1 VLSLQLQIDAEAAVA
16 ARTQQY
22 LRKLE
27 EFRAVSAAR
36 AQQPPSG
43 SQQQQQLHHAHSP
56 LRLQR
61 HAGGAQGEE
70 SKCSEDNSPPLS
82 GTSASSAAQAGL
94 VEQQLLH
101 SRDALLQCTEANDAF
116 HDPARAIALRAQPFP
131 IHAPFTP
138 SHAYMLR
145 LLVSTSASLSSSSLP
160 AVLPSSLL
168 DRIDVFLHERSS
180 LLEEKRTVSS
190 AWRVVQT
197 FVGLQAQRKL
207 VPATQAD
214 GIATSTAGGSELA
227 GLSVHVL
234 INLFH
239 CRFQRQQLLLELR
252 LEDFQRLRDEL
263 REVLLLFFDALLLT
277 DPATDSAACPSD
289 ALAGLTAPPAG
300 ASAAELACWSEALMH
315 TRAIAHATALPAA
328 YRNVDVRTYTSM
340 VTRRRSALFSMPRD
354 QLVQCAQLVQLL
366 FFDVAQTIALT
377 TELDSP
383 VEASATMHALLMQQ
397 QKRHHASA
405 AQPAAAASSAAAGSH
420 AAASSKPMVAAAYD
434 GFVCSLPES
443 KDDPVSLSPPVP
455 ASSGTPAPAQVTPR
469 SHPRSYQPQQQPQ
482 TPQAHSAGSG
492 SGGKFRP
499 QHRHHP
505 YHAR

>member
-1 VLSLQLQIDAEAAVA
+1 MLPPPLGPTSAADVVSWPLSRVLSFQLQIDAEAAVA

-43 SQQQQQLHHAHSP
+43 SQQHQQLHHAHSP

-82 GTSASSAAQAGL
+82 GTSASSAAQAAL

-116 HDPARAIALRAQPFP
+116 HDPARAAALRVQPSP

-138 SHAYMLR
+138 SHAHMLR
-145 LLVSTSASLSSSSLP
+145 LLVSSSSSSSSSLP
-160 AVLPSSLL
+160 AIFPYSLL
-168 DRIDVFLHERSS
+168 YRIDVFLRERSS

-197 FVGLQAQRKL
+197 FVDLQAQRKL

-214 GIATSTAGGSELA
+214 GTAISGAGGSELA

-239 CRFQRQQLLLELR
+239 CRFQRQQLLFELR
-252 LEDFQRLRDEL
+252 LEEFQRLRDEL

-277 DPATDSAACPSD
+277 DDAPDSAACRSD

-300 ASAAELACWSEALMH
+300 ASAAELACWREALMH
-315 TRAIAHATALPAA
+315 TRALAHATALPAS
-328 YRNVDVRTYTSM
+328 YRNADVRTYASM
-340 VTRRRSALFSMPRD
+340 VTRRRSALFSLPRD
-354 QLVQCAQLVQLL
+354 QLMQCAQLVQLL
-366 FFDVAQTIALT
+366 FFDLVQTITLT

-383 VEASATMHALLMQQ
+383 VEASATMHALLMKQQ
-397 QKRHHASA
+397 QRHQAST
-405 AQPAAAASSAAAGSH
+405 AQPMAAAAAGAGSH
-420 AAASSKPMVAAAYD
+420 AVAASSKSVAPLR
-434 GFVCSLPES
+434 VM
-443 KDDPVSLSPPVP
+443 
-455 ASSGTPAPAQVTPR
+455 ASCAV
-469 SHPRSYQPQQQPQ
+469 HPR
-482 TPQAHSAGSG
+482 
-492 SGGKFRP
+492 
-499 QHRHHP
+499 
-505 YHAR
+505 ARTIPSL